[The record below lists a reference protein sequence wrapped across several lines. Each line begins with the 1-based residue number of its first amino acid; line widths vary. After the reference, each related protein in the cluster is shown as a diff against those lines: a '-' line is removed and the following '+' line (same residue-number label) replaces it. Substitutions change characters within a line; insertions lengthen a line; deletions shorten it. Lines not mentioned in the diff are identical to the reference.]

1 MHYLKIAASNSVH
14 DCFRTSRAFV
24 ALDQADIYKQ
34 LQDALLPVN
43 GVVDLPRNNAEY
55 DGHPLE
61 TAAKSY
67 EDTNRVPGFTPERQG
82 VYLKQEGG
90 RACAFCYA
98 LKT

>member
-34 LQDALLPVN
+34 LQDASLPVN

-61 TAAKSY
+61 TVLIVANALETDDNILVRSVQPGTPLAIPAA
-67 EDTNRVPGFTPERQG
+67 RH
-82 VYLKQEGG
+82 L
-90 RACAFCYA
+90 
-98 LKT
+98 

>member
-24 ALDQADIYKQ
+24 ALDQAHIYKQ

-55 DGHPLE
+55 DGHPHETALIVANALE
-61 TAAKSY
+61 TDDNILVRSVQPGTPLAIPAA
-67 EDTNRVPGFTPERQG
+67 RH
-82 VYLKQEGG
+82 L
-90 RACAFCYA
+90 
-98 LKT
+98 